1 MKIHTFQLGQL
12 GTNAHLIFPKEGD
25 GAVLVDA
32 PMGAAEEIPEFLE
45 HAGRKLS
52 GILLTHGHWDHIW
65 DAGELAA
72 ATGAKIYASKFGTTL
87 IEDADFQREVMFADD
102 GLRSSKID
110 VKISDGD
117 ILKIAGLEIKCF
129 EVFGH
134 SPDSIAYFVS
144 EGGENFVFSGDA
156 LFYGSIGRTDL
167 WEGDFVSL
175 EKSLKTKLYTLP
187 DSTRVL
193 TGHGAPTSIAFE
205 RKNNAY
211 VRG

>member
-1 MKIHTFQLGQL
+1 M
-12 GTNAHLIFPKEGD
+12 
-25 GAVLVDA
+25 VDA

-45 HAGRKLS
+45 QAGRKLS

-65 DAGELAA
+65 DAGELAL

-110 VKISDGD
+110 VKVSDGD

-134 SPDSIAYFVS
+134 SPDSIAYFIS
-144 EGGENFVFSGDA
+144 EGGAGVFASVCDGRAADYVFEYVSEISFGEGLPAFDKKYFSIDA
-156 LFYGSIGRTDL
+156 VERA
-167 WEGDFVSL
+167 DFGCD
-175 EKSLKTKLYTLP
+175 KF
-187 DSTRVL
+187 
-193 TGHGAPTSIAFE
+193 A
-205 RKNNAY
+205 
-211 VRG
+211 RGYPIWTQK